1 MRKKKKKARGWQGLR
16 RASHLLLL
24 KCLFLTP
31 VKVNKPSCLV
41 SACAAKKTKKK
52 KQGRGWEVE
61 VEEGEVLQLH
71 TVPCDDADRLRE
83 SLQCPP

>member
-52 KQGRGWEVE
+52 TR
-61 VEEGEVLQLH
+61 EGVGGGGGGG
-71 TVPCDDADRLRE
+71 
-83 SLQCPP
+83 